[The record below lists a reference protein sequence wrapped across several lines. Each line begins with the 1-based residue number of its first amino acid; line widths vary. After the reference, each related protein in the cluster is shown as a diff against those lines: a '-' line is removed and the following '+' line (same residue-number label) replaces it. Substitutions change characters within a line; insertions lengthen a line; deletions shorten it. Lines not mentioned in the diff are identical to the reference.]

1 MKKYNLTI
9 NGTKYS
15 VDINDIED
23 NKANIEVN
31 GTPYTVE
38 LDMESIP
45 TMQKSQPKVVRV
57 AAPAP
62 KAAPAAPAAVP
73 AAPAAVPAA
82 PAAPTA
88 GCVLKSPLPGT
99 ILDVFVNVGD
109 TVKTGQ
115 HLILLEAMK
124 MENNIDADRDGVVK
138 EIRVRRS
145 DSVME
150 GDVLLV
156 IE

>member
-73 AAPAAVPAA
+73 AAPAA
-82 PAAPTA
+82 PTA

-99 ILDVFVNVGD
+99 ILDIFVNAGD
-109 TVKTGQ
+109 TVKAGQ

>member
-73 AAPAAVPAA
+73 AAPAA
-82 PAAPTA
+82 PTA

-109 TVKTGQ
+109 TVKAGQ

>member
-73 AAPAAVPAA
+73 AAPAA
-82 PAAPTA
+82 PTA

-99 ILDVFVNVGD
+99 ILDIFVNAGD

>member
-62 KAAPAAPAAVP
+62 KAAP

>member
-73 AAPAAVPAA
+73 AAPAA
-82 PAAPTA
+82 PTA

-109 TVKTGQ
+109 AVKTGQ

>member
-15 VDINDIED
+15 VDINGIED

-57 AAPAP
+57 ATPAP

-73 AAPAAVPAA
+73 AAPAD
-82 PAAPTA
+82 PTA

-99 ILDVFVNVGD
+99 ILDIFVNAGD
-109 TVKTGQ
+109 TVKAGQ

>member
-62 KAAPAAPAAVP
+62 KAAPAV
-73 AAPAAVPAA
+73 PAAVPAA

-99 ILDVFVNVGD
+99 ILDIFVNAGD
-109 TVKTGQ
+109 TVKAGQ